1 MGVTSTIR
9 DFLIMHRVH
18 DRDVEAEQ
26 NIDIARRNISSVAL
40 GAGSWDNG
48 FPKYSDAGEAF
59 RLFTKKEMQE
69 VKGAMSKEVQADLRA
84 VHFRYGFGKTNWESE
99 AMRGGKQTRPTT
111 VPERNTKNLQVTQF
125 RLGSKEMEIRQSR
138 SQADLKQF
146 TKAELD
152 GAKGAISDAVRK
164 DLRAVHIFAPFD
176 KNDWQ
181 SEATKMAE
189 VVKNT
194 RTRRPERQTM
204 NNRGTNM
211 YLSDEPTSYISDSK
225 SDLRWFT
232 PKEMQEVQG
241 AMAKEVQDDLRA
253 VHFRLGTDKTVLDRD
268 IKDRPQSGPVRPHS
282 AAPLGRARLRP
293 RSAFQ

>member
-1 MGVTSTIR
+1 MRIY
-9 DFLIMHRVH
+9 

-26 NIDIARRNISSVAL
+26 NIDWARKGISSVAL
-40 GAGSWDNG
+40 GSSGWDNG

-59 RLFTKKEMQE
+59 RLFSKKEMQE
-69 VKGAMSKEVQADLRA
+69 VKGAMAAEVQADLRA
-84 VHFRYGFGKTNWESE
+84 VHFRYGFGKQARNDWESE
-99 AMRGGKQTRPTT
+99 AMRGGKQVAETT
-111 VPERNTKNLQVTQF
+111 VPVRSTKNLQITQF

-152 GAKGAISDAVRK
+152 SAKGAISEAVRK

-189 VVKNT
+189 IVKNT
-194 RTRRPERQTM
+194 KTKVPERKTM

-211 YLSDEPTSYISDSK
+211 YLSDEPTCWISDSK

-253 VHFRLGTDKTVLDRD
+253 VHFRLGTDKTVLDKD

-293 RSAFQ
+293 RSAFQK